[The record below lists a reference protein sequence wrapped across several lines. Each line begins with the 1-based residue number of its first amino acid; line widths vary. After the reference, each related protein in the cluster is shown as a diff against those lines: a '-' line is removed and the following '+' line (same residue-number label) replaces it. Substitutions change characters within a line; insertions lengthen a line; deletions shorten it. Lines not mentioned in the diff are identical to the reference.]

1 MTKKQ
6 ETESGQDIS
15 FEEALLSLE
24 EITAALEAGDL
35 PLEKSLELYE
45 KGVKLTTF
53 CNGKLKS
60 AKLKIEELKKS
71 QDEE

>member
-6 ETESGQDIS
+6 EAGNGTDIS

-24 EITAALEAGDL
+24 EITATLESGDL

-45 KGVKLTTF
+45 KGVKLTAL